1 MGPPTTSASGVKM
14 TTNAMMAGQLF
25 SRCLFC
31 HAPFPENGELIRMP
45 RGRKI
50 AYDPVL
56 GRIWAVCGR
65 CHRWNLAP
73 IEEREAALYEL
84 ERLTRDRARP
94 LVSTANVT
102 LLQAGEVKLVRVG
115 EASLVEQSWWRYGRE
130 LRRRKASY
138 ESRRSKVTA
147 YTFGALQFLGD
158 AIGFTDGDV
167 AIDWEDTPVADVLRW
182 RRFGWAA
189 WHGRE
194 TCPYCNST
202 LRALRYDL
210 GWWVYPLRGA
220 DGRIGVGVPCQRC
233 DPWTPEKVY
242 ELHGDVAENVLR
254 RLLAYQN
261 IGGASERRITDA
273 ARAIEEAGSAGA
285 FAASVTDRRQTLWKM
300 GGTGTIGLEIA
311 LNESVE
317 RRLLEMEARALEFLW
332 RREEELA
339 SIIDRELTPRRLLE
353 AHLRRLPVRLRS
365 RGDTLVG
372 PVGEPGLVD
381 RILAQDESGA
391 LGLPAPSRRP
401 SPT

>member
-1 MGPPTTSASGVKM
+1 M
-14 TTNAMMAGQLF
+14 TTTYGISTRQLF
-25 SRCLFC
+25 TRCLFC
-31 HAPFPENGELIRMP
+31 HAPFPENDQLVRMP
-45 RGRKI
+45 RGHRI
-50 AYDPVL
+50 AFDPVR
-56 GRIWAVCGR
+56 GRLWAICER

-84 ERLTRDRARP
+84 ERIAHDHARP
-94 LVSTANVT
+94 LVHTANIS
-102 LLQAGEVKLVRVG
+102 LLREGALTLVRVG
-115 EASLVEQSWWRYGRE
+115 DAGLAEQAWWRYGKE

-138 ESRRSKVTA
+138 ESRRSKVAA
-147 YTFGALQFLGD
+147 YTFGAMQFIGE
-158 AIGFTDGDV
+158 AIGFSDGEV
-167 AIDWEDTPVADVLRW
+167 AIDWDDTPVADVLRW

-210 GWWVYPLRGA
+210 GWWVYPLRGP
-220 DGRIGVGVPCQRC
+220 DGRLGVGVPCQRC

-273 ARAIEEAGSAGA
+273 ARTIEEAGSAGQ
-285 FAASVTDRRQTLWKM
+285 FALRVTDRRQSLWKM
-300 GGTGTIGLEIA
+300 GATGTIGLEIA

-317 RRLLEMEARALEFLW
+317 KRLLSMEARALAFLW

-339 SIIDRELTPRRLLE
+339 HIIDQELTPIRLLE
-353 AHLRRLPVRLRS
+353 AHLRRLPIRLRT
-365 RGDTLVG
+365 RAAQGA
-372 PVGEPGLVD
+372 
-381 RILAQDESGA
+381 ILESPTGS
-391 LGLPAPSRRP
+391 GRP
-401 SPT
+401 SAI

>member
-1 MGPPTTSASGVKM
+1 MTTTHTTS
-14 TTNAMMAGQLF
+14 TGQLF
-25 SRCLFC
+25 TRCLFC
-31 HAPFPENGELIRMP
+31 HARFPENGELIRMP
-45 RGRKI
+45 RGHKI
-50 AYDPVL
+50 AFDPVQ
-56 GRIWAVCGR
+56 GRLWAVCDR

-84 ERLTRDRARP
+84 ERVCHDHARP

-102 LLQAGEVKLVRVG
+102 LLRAGALTLIRVG
-115 EASLVEQSWWRYGRE
+115 AAGLVEQSWWRYGRE
-130 LRRRKASY
+130 LRRRKASF
-138 ESRRSKVTA
+138 ESRRSKVAA
-147 YTFGALQFLGD
+147 YTFGVLQYIGD
-158 AIGFTDGDV
+158 VIGFSDGDV
-167 AIDWEDTPVADVLRW
+167 AIDWEDTPVADILRW

-233 DPWTPEKVY
+233 DPWTPEKIY

-261 IGGASERRITDA
+261 IGGASERRITEA
-273 ARAIEEAGSAGA
+273 ARAIEEAGSAGD
-285 FAASVTDRRQTLWKM
+285 FASTVTGRRETLWRM
-300 GGTGTIGLEIA
+300 GSVGTVGLEIA

-332 RREEELA
+332 KREEELA
-339 SIIDRELTPRRLLE
+339 DIIDRELTPRRLLE

-365 RGDTLVG
+365 RGSRLVRPYRDG
-372 PVGEPGLVD
+372 GLVD
-381 RILAQDESGA
+381 RILAAEEGTP
-391 LGLPAPSRRP
+391 LGLGSGEERP
-401 SPT
+401 SLT